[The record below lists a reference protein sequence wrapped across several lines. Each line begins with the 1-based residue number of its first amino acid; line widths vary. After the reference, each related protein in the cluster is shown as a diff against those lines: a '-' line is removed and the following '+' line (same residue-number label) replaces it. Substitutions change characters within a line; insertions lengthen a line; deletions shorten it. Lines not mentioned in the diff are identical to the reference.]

1 MSRKQVILR
10 IIIILII
17 SLILAIVFFFGLK
30 SYQGHKNIE
39 LMDSYIK
46 EHHLQDQIKKQD
58 NLYSAKKGMYYKEI
72 VFKGESNVTYVMQP
86 ISTNKGIFVEGFD
99 SETKKSIK
107 KAKHSDFDKN
117 YKPSK

>member
-1 MSRKQVILR
+1 MSRKQVIFR

-17 SLILAIVFFFGLK
+17 SLILTVVFFFGLK
-30 SYQGHKNIE
+30 TYQGHKNIE

-46 EHHLQDQIKKQD
+46 EHHLQDKIKKQET
-58 NLYSAKKGMYYKEI
+58 LYSAKKGMYYKQI
-72 VFKGESNVTYVMQP
+72 VYKDEPNVTYVLQP
-86 ISTNKGIFVEGFD
+86 ISTNKGIFSEGFD

>member
-46 EHHLQDQIKKQD
+46 EHHLQDKIKKQD
-58 NLYSAKKGMYYKEI
+58 NLYSAKKGCI
-72 VFKGESNVTYVMQP
+72 
-86 ISTNKGIFVEGFD
+86 
-99 SETKKSIK
+99 TKKSFSKTNLMSLMLCNQLVQIK
-107 KAKHSDFDKN
+107 V
-117 YKPSK
+117 YL